1 MSYVVSIRDPDFT
14 QGFYLVPNRTE
25 RPLTSAWNRVFSV
38 LKATVCSYEEASDL
52 VERFNLAATE
62 GVVAE
67 VKALTPDFLERTVVQ
82 AYGTNSVAA
91 KICNLSPVCGTLVR
105 R

>member
-1 MSYVVSIRDPDFT
+1 MLYVVSIRDPDFT
-14 QGFYLVPNRTE
+14 QGFYLVPNRAQ
-25 RPLTSAWNRVFSV
+25 PLTSMWNRVFSV

-67 VKALTPDFLERTVVQ
+67 VKALTPAFLERTVVQ

-91 KICNLSPVCGTLVR
+91 KICNLSPV
-105 R
+105 